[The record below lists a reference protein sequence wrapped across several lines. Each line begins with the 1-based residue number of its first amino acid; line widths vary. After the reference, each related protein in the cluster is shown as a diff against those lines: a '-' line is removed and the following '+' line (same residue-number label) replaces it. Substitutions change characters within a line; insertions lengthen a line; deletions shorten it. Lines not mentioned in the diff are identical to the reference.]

1 MVDNLKKIRI
11 YEFYQFKACQIVAN
25 VNFVDLKKQSSIR
38 IFPINRICIWK
49 HHATYKGD
57 RRATESEYYTFWSQ
71 SVTFPNNEQMV
82 YNTAE
87 DLKAKFKTII
97 SRNTFDRNR

>member
-1 MVDNLKKIRI
+1 MPHIKEIEEQLK
-11 YEFYQFKACQIVAN
+11 V
-25 VNFVDLKKQSSIR
+25 SITL
-38 IFPINRICIWK
+38 F
-49 HHATYKGD
+49 D
-57 RRATESEYYTFWSQ
+57 RRALP
-71 SVTFPNNEQMV
+71 FPNNEQMV